1 MLKIVLPKVVANYCF
16 WAPPPHREKPRF
28 LSNQL
33 TRLVELVISGLKPPE
48 MSEGRT
54 EEADGPPV
62 KMVWVLKEPTTRM
75 AVQSYRVT
83 VRSSFLQEM
92 ALIYSAKG

>member
-1 MLKIVLPKVVANYCF
+1 M
-16 WAPPPHREKPRF
+16 
-28 LSNQL
+28 SNQL

-62 KMVWVLKEPTTRM
+62 KMVWVLKQPNDEDGNPKL
-75 AVQSYRVT
+75 QSY
-83 VRSSFLQEM
+83 
-92 ALIYSAKG
+92 SAV